1 MGILVIY
8 VDKLRIVVPILQI
21 HSNSFPFAN
30 MLLYIANAESPV
42 ILRDT
47 ARREGIIP
55 SITGT
60 ELKENLDCHFNPF
73 PLLTFSA
80 IGVCHVVRKYR
91 GISI

>member
-1 MGILVIY
+1 MIRKVTAYGVNVDFIGILFSELRSPSFQNTKINGNIVIY

-60 ELKENLDCHFNPF
+60 E
-73 PLLTFSA
+73 
-80 IGVCHVVRKYR
+80 
-91 GISI
+91 

>member
-21 HSNSFPFAN
+21 HSSSFPFAN
-30 MLLYIANAESPV
+30 MLLYIANAEYPV

-47 ARREGIIP
+47 VRREGIIP

-60 ELKENLDCHFNPF
+60 E
-73 PLLTFSA
+73 
-80 IGVCHVVRKYR
+80 
-91 GISI
+91 

>member
-1 MGILVIY
+1 MIRKVTAYGVNVDFIGILFSE
-8 VDKLRIVVPILQI
+8 LRSP
-21 HSNSFPFAN
+21 SFQNTKINGNISDICAN

-60 ELKENLDCHFNPF
+60 E
-73 PLLTFSA
+73 
-80 IGVCHVVRKYR
+80 
-91 GISI
+91 